1 MIQNEA
7 TYHHFAPDAEHPI
20 RQTLTAAS
28 VANMALPVPWVDPAD
43 TDTAVLF
50 LASGEARHITG
61 AALLVDAS
69 HLVKYAPSLSV
80 LRRTM
85 TRRVRGG
92 PSEDAG
98 VLRGASVSTARRGA
112 LGGSSNEAGANHRAG
127 IAALVAVHGLLGE
140 RVPWLRSAATPVLL
154 RMEADLHVDDV
165 VVDLAD
171 GTRAFVQAKLN
182 ASDKAFKDSADQWC
196 RAVASGECRP
206 GDELLYIVTRSTPAL
221 DRMAEALTLHQSGAS
236 PTLASSRQL
245 DRLRSL
251 ATDAGLDHADTDRL
265 LAAARVRA
273 LDARDGGPDEA
284 FGAACLN
291 AAVVTAGHGRA
302 AFRAMKAAA
311 RVQAEQRTASDPQQW
326 RGWLL
331 DAHLPLVADASGA
344 LAARLEAMDRE
355 VATYRERWA
364 AERDVLPLADLGQG
378 LKSMTVPG
386 AAKALRAVTPAKDQN
401 RGRDTLVNVV
411 RRQGRLFLVGPPGS
425 GKTVASH
432 LLAAHWAGHAHAPVP
447 LWLPLRELVPL
458 LPPAGPYRLDP
469 ADLVRAAIGTARP
482 LLVEAL
488 VSHVRQGN
496 ALLLLDALDEVHD
509 RQDAVVE
516 AVAHVLHELPAELDV
531 VVTSR
536 HSSAAAAAHLRLP
549 VHELLPPEELT
560 DTLDHLLETLAERF
574 TDAQGRRDWIADRAR
589 RVEHS
594 RRAERALWRV
604 PLLATLMVLLIAE
617 RPAAALPG
625 SRAQLLTEVID
636 ASVRRWEMR
645 RGSPPTM
652 PDTDAYLTAEILIDC
667 FDDIAHVVAAAG
679 TASWHDAHQAVGTRL
694 RKHWGKPPGVATAI
708 ARHTLE
714 YWDAAAGVFITN
726 TPQGTLTARTRL
738 FAEIGDAR
746 WAVRDTRTLPS
757 WMEAALANPERREA
771 ARLAAN
777 LSPQA
782 ADSLIES
789 ALAAGDETLL
799 DLVHAA
805 LTDGTSFD
813 SGALHRYREAQLARL
828 PHVPDHYP
836 TSPGVDFDLSAGLSP
851 RAELAGKI
859 AEEDLEPDQARQLI
873 EFALG
878 LGPKQHA
885 VITALCIQRQAT
897 QHSGSPTS
905 DELDIIEAGLVAA
918 ASADSQAD
926 EYIVGAD
933 PLVRFAIEHLLPPRP
948 HVLPHVK
955 KAARLTTLDTYEWVE
970 TELSKLGHAGPF
982 AEWGASNARGALR
995 QLAEM
1000 SKSLRRVFDDLAT
1013 LDVSPVQ
1020 LAPAQR
1026 WHLDDAAAF
1035 IAALNLRRQS
1045 AAHILAAVGP
1055 HAELTRA
1062 LLRHAAAANNIDR
1075 ALLAAQLRSLRDE
1088 NPQHPN
1094 WGLLYC
1100 AATRTPSLTFT
1111 HDTVDSEL
1119 TFATLATG
1127 NNWLI
1132 ELGLKLAGNAHTWP
1146 QGLAERLLHVLPD
1159 LDAFARLSTAGLLT
1173 YRRPD
1178 LALPRTD
1185 AVVRA
1190 GASRM
1195 RALKLAKERRHSEAR
1210 DILRDPDLLVRTYAA
1225 ARLRDASPDDLAVL
1239 KEALAVPPDR
1249 WTCMEC
1255 EAPFPSAAERCP
1267 EGHHRPVPA
1276 LA

>member
-1 MIQNEA
+1 
-7 TYHHFAPDAEHPI
+7 
-20 RQTLTAAS
+20 
-28 VANMALPVPWVDPAD
+28 
-43 TDTAVLF
+43 
-50 LASGEARHITG
+50 
-61 AALLVDAS
+61 
-69 HLVKYAPSLSV
+69 
-80 LRRTM
+80 
-85 TRRVRGG
+85 
-92 PSEDAG
+92 
-98 VLRGASVSTARRGA
+98 
-112 LGGSSNEAGANHRAG
+112 
-127 IAALVAVHGLLGE
+127 
-140 RVPWLRSAATPVLL
+140 
-154 RMEADLHVDDV
+154 MEADLHVDDV
-165 VVDLAD
+165 VVDLTD

-182 ASDKAFKDSADQWC
+182 AGDKAFKDSVNQWC
-196 RAVASGECRP
+196 RAVVSGECRP
-206 GDELLYIVTRSTPAL
+206 GDELLFIVTRSTPVL
-221 DRMAEALTLHQSGAS
+221 DRMTEALTLHQSGAS
-236 PTLASSRQL
+236 PTPTSSRQL

-251 ATDAGLDHADTDRL
+251 AADARLGDADTDRL

-291 AAVVTAGHGRA
+291 AAVVTTGHGRA

-311 RVQAEQRTASDPQQW
+311 RVQAEQRTASAPQQW

-344 LAARLEAMDRE
+344 PAARLEAMDRE

-364 AERDVLPLADLGQG
+364 AEQDVLPLADLGQG

-386 AAKALRAVTPAKDQN
+386 AAKALRAVTPTKNEN
-401 RGRDTLVNVV
+401 RGRETLVNVA

-425 GKTVASH
+425 GKTVASR
-432 LLAAHWAGHAHAPVP
+432 LLAAHWAGHAHTPVP

-469 ADLVRAAIGTARP
+469 ADLVRTAIGTARP
-482 LLVEAL
+482 LLAEAL

-496 ALLLLDALDEVHD
+496 ALLLLDALDEVHA

-516 AVAHVLHELPAELDV
+516 AVAHMLDELPAELDV

-536 HSSAAAAAHLRLP
+536 HSSAAAAARLRLP
-549 VHELLPPEELT
+549 IHELLPPEELT
-560 DTLDHLLETLAERF
+560 DTLDHLLETLAERC

-594 RRAERALWRV
+594 RRSDRALWGV

-625 SRAQLLTEVID
+625 SRAQLLAEVID

-652 PDTDAYLTAEILIDC
+652 PDSDAHLTAEILIDC
-667 FDDIAHVVAAAG
+667 FDDIAHVVAAASA
-679 TASWHDAHQAVGTRL
+679 ASWHDAHQVVGARL
-694 RKHWGKPPGVATAI
+694 QKHWGKPPGVATAI
-708 ARHTLE
+708 ARYTLE
-714 YWDAAAGVFITN
+714 YWDATAGVFITD

-746 WAVRDTRTLPS
+746 WAVRDTQTLPS
-757 WMEAALANPERREA
+757 WMEAALANPERRET
-771 ARLAAN
+771 ARLAAS
-777 LSPQA
+777 LSPLA
-782 ADSLIES
+782 AESLIES
-789 ALAAGDETLL
+789 ALVGDETLL
-799 DLVHAA
+799 DVVHAA
-805 LTDGTSFD
+805 ITDGTSFD
-813 SGALHRYREAQLARL
+813 SGALHQYREAQLARL

-836 TSPGVDFDLSAGLSP
+836 TSPGVDFDLDVGRSP
-851 RAELAGKI
+851 RAELAGQI
-859 AEEDLEPDQARQLI
+859 AEEDLAPDQARQLV
-873 EFALG
+873 EVTLG

-885 VITALCIQRQAT
+885 VITALCVQRQAAR
-897 QHSGSPTS
+897 HSGMPTS
-905 DELDIIEAGLVAA
+905 DELDSIEAGLVAA
-918 ASADSQAD
+918 ASADTQAD

-933 PLVRFAIEHLLPPRP
+933 PLVRFAIAHLLPQRP

-970 TELSKLGHAGPF
+970 TALSKLGHVGPV
-982 AEWGASNARGALR
+982 AESGVYARGALR
-995 QLAEM
+995 QLVEM
-1000 SKSLRRVFDDLAT
+1000 SKSLRGIFDDLAAM
-1013 LDVSPVQ
+1013 DVSPVQ
-1020 LAPAQR
+1020 LASAQR

-1035 IAALNLRRQS
+1035 IAALSLRRQS
-1045 AAHILAAVGP
+1045 AADIVAAVGP

-1062 LLRHAAAANNIDR
+1062 LLLHAAAANNVDR
-1075 ALLAAQLRSLRDE
+1075 SLLTAQLRSLRDE
-1088 NPQHPN
+1088 NPKYPN

-1100 AATRTPSLTFT
+1100 AATRTPHLALT

-1127 NNWLI
+1127 NDWLI
-1132 ELGLKLAGNAHTWP
+1132 GLGLKLAGNARTWP
-1146 QGLAERLLHVLPD
+1146 KGLAERLLHVLPD
-1159 LDAFARLSTAGLLT
+1159 LNAFARLNTAGLLT
-1173 YRRPD
+1173 YRSPD
-1178 LALPRTD
+1178 LPLPETD
-1185 AVVRA
+1185 AIVRA

-1195 RALKLAKERRHSEAR
+1195 RASKLAKERRHSEAR
-1210 DILRDPDLLVRTYAA
+1210 HALKDPDLLVRTYAA

-1239 KEALAVPPDR
+1239 NEALAVPPDR

-1255 EAPFPSAAERCP
+1255 EAAFPSVAERCP
-1267 EGHHRPVPA
+1267 EGHHRPAPG

>member
-1 MIQNEA
+1 
-7 TYHHFAPDAEHPI
+7 
-20 RQTLTAAS
+20 
-28 VANMALPVPWVDPAD
+28 
-43 TDTAVLF
+43 
-50 LASGEARHITG
+50 
-61 AALLVDAS
+61 
-69 HLVKYAPSLSV
+69 
-80 LRRTM
+80 
-85 TRRVRGG
+85 
-92 PSEDAG
+92 
-98 VLRGASVSTARRGA
+98 
-112 LGGSSNEAGANHRAG
+112 
-127 IAALVAVHGLLGE
+127 
-140 RVPWLRSAATPVLL
+140 
-154 RMEADLHVDDV
+154 MEADLHVDDV

-206 GDELLYIVTRSTPAL
+206 GDDLLCIVTRSTPAL

-236 PTLASSRQL
+236 PTPASSRQL

-251 ATDAGLDHADTDRL
+251 ATDAGLDRADTDRL

-378 LKSMTVPG
+378 LKSMSVPG
-386 AAKALRAVTPAKDQN
+386 AAKALRAVTPAKDEN

-425 GKTVASH
+425 GKTVASR
-432 LLAAHWAGHAHAPVP
+432 LLAAHWAGHVHAPVP
-447 LWLPLRELVPL
+447 LWLPLHELVPL

-469 ADLVRAAIGTARP
+469 ADLVRTAIGTARP
-482 LLVEAL
+482 LLAEAL
-488 VSHVRQGN
+488 MSHVRQGN

-516 AVAHVLHELPAELDV
+516 AVAHMLDELPAELDV

-536 HSSAAAAAHLRLP
+536 HSSAAAAARLRLP
-549 VHELLPPEELT
+549 IHELLPPEELT

-574 TDAQGRRDWIADRAR
+574 TNAQGRSDWIADRSR

-594 RRAERALWRV
+594 RRAERALWHV

-617 RPAAALPG
+617 RPAATLPG

-636 ASVRRWEMR
+636 ASVRQWEMR

-652 PDTDAYLTAEILIDC
+652 PDTDAHLTAEILIDC

-679 TASWHDAHQAVGTRL
+679 TASWHDAHHAVGARL

-714 YWDAAAGVFITN
+714 YWDATAGVFITD

-738 FAEIGDAR
+738 LAEIGDAR
-746 WAVRDTRTLPS
+746 WAVRDTQTLPS
-757 WMEAALANPERREA
+757 WMEAALANPECRET
-771 ARLAAN
+771 ARLAAS

-789 ALAAGDETLL
+789 ALVGDETLL

-836 TSPGVDFDLSAGLSP
+836 KSPGFVIDLTAGRSP

-859 AEEDLEPDQARQLI
+859 AEEDLDPDQARQLI
-873 EFALG
+873 EVTLG

-885 VITALCIQRQAT
+885 VITALCIQRQAAR
-897 QHSGSPTS
+897 HSGMPTS
-905 DELDIIEAGLVAA
+905 DELDTVEAGLVAA
-918 ASADSQAD
+918 ASVDTQAD

-933 PLVRFAIEHLLPPRP
+933 PLVRFAIEHLLSQRP

-970 TELSKLGHAGPF
+970 TELSKLGHVGPF

-1000 SKSLRRVFDDLAT
+1000 SQSLRKVFDDLAA
-1013 LDVSPVQ
+1013 LDVSLVQ

-1035 IAALNLRRQS
+1035 IAALGLRRQS
-1045 AAHILAAVGP
+1045 AADVLAAVGL

-1062 LLRHAAAANNIDR
+1062 LLRHAAAANNVDR
-1075 ALLAAQLRSLRDE
+1075 ALLITQLRSLRDE
-1088 NPQHPN
+1088 DPEHPN

-1100 AATRTPSLTFT
+1100 AATRTPNLTLT
-1111 HDTVDSEL
+1111 HDSVDSEL
-1119 TFATLATG
+1119 TLATLATG
-1127 NNWLI
+1127 NDWLI
-1132 ELGLKLAGNAHTWP
+1132 ELGLQFACNAHTWP

-1159 LDAFARLSTAGLLT
+1159 LDAFARLNTAGVLT
-1173 YRRPD
+1173 YRSPD
-1178 LALPRTD
+1178 LALPETD
-1185 AVVRA
+1185 AFVRA

-1210 DILRDPDLLVRTYAA
+1210 HILRDPDLLVRTYAA

-1249 WTCMEC
+1249 WTCVEC
-1255 EAPFPSAAERCP
+1255 EAPFPSAAERCT